1 MKHLLQKA
9 GWVLFIIN
17 MAVLCR
23 FILFKNEPGT
33 FRVQHQANNK
43 RQMGMNTTPFASVKK
58 IYYSNK
64 SATYKFKNIAG
75 NVLGFMPLG
84 FLLPFLVFRRWGIIL
99 SIFAATFL
107 SMGFEYIQ
115 LYTGCGVF
123 DVDDI
128 ILNALGGIIGALF
141 YGICQLARYLLS
153 KKREINTVHFTQL
166 ATHQ

>member
-1 MKHLLQKA
+1 MKHFLQKA
-9 GWVLFIIN
+9 GWVLLIIN

-33 FRVQHQANNK
+33 FQVQQHVNKK
-43 RQMGMNTTPFASVKK
+43 RQMGINTTPFASIKK

-64 SATYKFKNIAG
+64 SALYKFKNIAG

-99 SIFAATFL
+99 SMFAVTFL

-128 ILNALGGIIGALF
+128 ILNSLGGISGSLL
-141 YGICQLARYLLS
+141 YGICQLVHYLLS
-153 KKREINTVHFTQL
+153 KRREINTVQFTQL
-166 ATHQ
+166 A

>member
-1 MKHLLQKA
+1 
-9 GWVLFIIN
+9 

-33 FRVQHQANNK
+33 FQVQHRANNK
-43 RQMGMNTTPFASVKK
+43 RQMGMNTTPFASINK

-64 SATYKFKNIAG
+64 SAAYKFKNIAG
-75 NVLGFMPLG
+75 NVLGFMPIG
-84 FLLPFLVFRRWGIIL
+84 FLLPFLLFRRWGIIL
-99 SIFAATFL
+99 SMFAVTFL

-128 ILNALGGIIGALF
+128 ILNSLGGISGALL
-141 YGICQLARYLLS
+141 YGICQLVHYLFS
-153 KKREINTVHFTQL
+153 KKREINTVQFTQL
-166 ATHQ
+166 ASHQ